1 MHFTKLAAVT
11 ALTGLSQAILLPPT
25 ISSDPSETFNT
36 LPYDVENAAV
46 GEGISMNLPCP
57 GCPVI
62 FTDTLGRNIATEVKN
77 RLGLNFEVIH
87 GEEGVQD
94 VLAVNGMQIWPIG
107 LSVLDAQELTAPQF
121 IHTDENT
128 WDYAAEP
135 HLGYSIFN
143 NAPVWS
149 EKDDLNLIQIQL
161 EIIEVGNTF
170 IQGIP
175 AVQLSLLRT
184 SSGKLMIG
192 NAEQMEVEQ
201 PKELTPSDG
210 DQECATALCKWR
222 AILADKLSSLKSG
235 CGKAGK
241 AIKAPPRPNASVDG
255 PQHHDARPHR
265 RPHGAHRHHKH
276 RHTILRFLRNIT
288 MHVLLPIAVG
298 VAVGITASLVGM
310 LVGNA
315 VVLIW
320 RVLFRRGQ
328 TQAIPVHEV
337 IIIEESD
344 DETKSF
350 LVKEAQGPPPSYTD
364 EKV

>member
-1 MHFTKLAAVT
+1 MHFTTLGAVT

-46 GEGISMNLPCP
+46 GEGVSMNLPCP

-107 LSVLDAQELTAPQF
+107 LSVLDVQELTAPQF
-121 IHTDENT
+121 IHTDANT

-143 NAPVWS
+143 KSPVYS

-170 IQGIP
+170 IEGIP
-175 AVQLSLLRT
+175 AVQLS
-184 SSGKLMIG
+184 
-192 NAEQMEVEQ
+192 
-201 PKELTPSDG
+201 
-210 DQECATALCKWR
+210 
-222 AILADKLSSLKSG
+222 
-235 CGKAGK
+235 
-241 AIKAPPRPNASVDG
+241 
-255 PQHHDARPHR
+255 
-265 RPHGAHRHHKH
+265 H

-350 LVKEAQGPPPSYTD
+350 LVKEAQDLPPSYTD